1 MSESTAAYTLENGLR
16 ELLDR
21 HGSLLREALSALS
34 TRVYWAA
41 YEEDRDSYGP
51 DAAARAADAFRG
63 LLGQHFALDQPGE
76 DGMVGPDPESGGET
90 SPFGFPLRISYPHAD
105 PDVLLP
111 AMVEAARPWA
121 VLSPWLRAA
130 VCAEIL
136 ARINARSHEIALT
149 ATHTSGQGELMAFHA
164 GAVHAQ
170 DRGLEAVAQ
179 VLGEQTRLPERVV
192 WRKPTAA
199 GEEVQV
205 KEFTVV
211 PREVGLVVAGR
222 VVPAWSAYPGLFA
235 SLAAGSAVLVKPHPD
250 AVLPLALTVRIA
262 RGVLREYGLCPDTV
276 CLAPELPGEG
286 LARDLAL
293 RPGVGV
299 VDYTGSA
306 PFGTW
311 LEENV
316 RPGTTVLASNGAVNS
331 VLVDSTDDYRGMV
344 ANLAFT
350 LALYSGRLCTAPQN
364 LFVPERGIDTDEG
377 HKDLSTLVTD
387 LGAEVAVLLG
397 RGGEA
402 AELLG
407 ALPDAES
414 VRAWEEAASGRMG
427 EVLFT
432 GPETTHPDHRGAAVR
447 PPVAVLVA
455 PGSPP
460 LYREHPAPIL
470 FVVPVLSAEVALE
483 SVQDIALT
491 SGSFVLGVH
500 TAREGVEREAEAAA
514 RACGVGVSLNLT
526 GSWLMTQSSVFSDL
540 HGSGLNPASN
550 FGGSRGVFATTRFS
564 VTGVRRSV
572 GSAEAD
578 QVVAA
583 DDVQELH
590 P

>member
-1 MSESTAAYTLENGLR
+1 MTKSATGATPENGLSVLR
-16 ELLDR
+16 DR

-34 TRVYWAA
+34 ARVYWAP

-51 DAAARAADAFRG
+51 GAAERAEDAFRE
-63 LLGQHFALDQPGE
+63 LLGEHFALNQPGE
-76 DGMVGPDPESGGET
+76 DGRVGPDSGSGGET

-111 AMVEAARPWA
+111 AMAESARPWA
-121 VLSPWLRAA
+121 ALSPWSRAA

-136 ARINARSHEIALT
+136 ARINARSHEFAL
-149 ATHTSGQGELMAFHA
+149 ASTHTSGQGNLMAFHA
-164 GAVHAQ
+164 GAAHAQ

-179 VLGEQTRLPERVV
+179 VLAEQTRFPERVL
-192 WRKPTAA
+192 WCKPTPA
-199 GEEVQV
+199 GEEVLV

-222 VVPAWSAYPGLFA
+222 VVPTWSAYPGLFA

-250 AVLPLALTVRIA
+250 AVLPLALTVRTA
-262 RGVLREYGLCPDTV
+262 REVLREYGLCPDTV

-286 LARDLAL
+286 LARDLAR

-306 PFGTW
+306 SFGTW
-311 LEENV
+311 LVENV
-316 RPGTTVLASNGAVNS
+316 LPGTTVLASNGAVNS

-364 LFVPERGIDTDEG
+364 LFIPERGVDTDEG
-377 HKDLSTLVTD
+377 HKDLSTLVAD
-387 LGAEVAVLLG
+387 LSAEVSDLLSRG
-397 RGGEA
+397 RDS

-407 ALPDAES
+407 ALPDSES
-414 VRAWEEAASGRMG
+414 VRVWEAAASGRMG

-432 GPETTHPDHRGAAVR
+432 GPEVAHPDHPGAAVR
-447 PPVAVLVA
+447 PPVAVLAA
-455 PGSPP
+455 PDSLP

-470 FVVPVLSAEVALE
+470 FVVPVPSAKTALE
-483 SVQDIALT
+483 SAQDIALT
-491 SGSFVLGVH
+491 SGSFLLGVH
-500 TAREGVEREAEAAA
+500 TIREEVRRAAEAVA

-526 GSWLMTQSSVFSDL
+526 GAWLMTQSSVFSDL

-550 FGGSRGVFATTRFS
+550 FGGSRGVFATARFS
-564 VTGVRRSV
+564 VVGVRRSA
-572 GSAEAD
+572 GSAEAN
-578 QVVAA
+578 QLVAA
-583 DDVQELH
+583 HDVQEFH